1 MDVVVDNIGA
11 YRIGWFGTIR
21 LAVVSFLLA
30 MAIGLLIAAM
40 RVSPFAP
47 ARFVGTGYVD
57 VFRNSPLPVLILL
70 FWFGLPKIDI
80 NNVSRFWCAVL
91 VLSLYTGSFIGETIR
106 AGINSVAVGQSE
118 AARSVGLTFLQNLRL
133 VILPQALR
141 TVVQPIGNIWIALV
155 KNTAVA
161 SFIAVPELIY
171 RTGQVNTAESD
182 PVPILTGTAIGYL
195 MLTLPSG
202 FVLSVIERRVAIKR

>member
-1 MDVVVDNIGA
+1 MGVVFDNLDA
-11 YRIGWFGTIR
+11 YADGWFVTIQ
-21 LAVVSFLLA
+21 LSVLSFLLA
-30 MAIGLLIAAM
+30 MVIGLVLAGM

-47 ARFVGTGYVD
+47 ARAAGTAYVD
-57 VFRNSPLPVLILL
+57 IFRNSPLPVLALL
-70 FWFGLPKIDI
+70 FWFGLPKLDI
-80 NNVSRFWCAVL
+80 GLSRFVTATM
-91 VLSLYTGSFIGETIR
+91 VLSLYTGAFIGETIR
-106 AGINSVAVGQSE
+106 AGINSVSVGQSE
-118 AARSVGLTFLQNLRL
+118 AARSVGLTFLQNLRA

-171 RTGQVNTAESD
+171 RSGQVNTNESD
-182 PVPILTGTAIGYL
+182 PVPILLGTAFGYL

-202 FVLSVIERRVAIKR
+202 LVLGIIERQVAIKR

>member
-1 MDVVVDNIGA
+1 VNVVLDHLGD
-11 YRIGWFGTIR
+11 YGDGWFTTIQ
-21 LAVVSFLLA
+21 LSVLSFLFA

-40 RVSPFAP
+40 RVSPFQP
-47 ARFVGTGYVD
+47 ARVVGTAYVD

-70 FWFGLPKIDI
+70 FWFGLPKLDI
-80 NNVSRFWCAVL
+80 GVSRFITAVI
-91 VLSLYTGSFIGETIR
+91 VLSLYTGAFLGETIR
-106 AGINSVAVGQSE
+106 SGINAVAVGQSE
-118 AARSVGLTFLQNLRL
+118 AARSIGLTFVQNLRL

-171 RTGQVNTAESD
+171 RTGQVNTEESQ
-182 PVPILTGTAIGYL
+182 PVPILIGAAVGYL
-195 MLTLPSG
+195 LLTLPSG
-202 FVLSVIERRVAIKR
+202 VVLSAIERRVAIKR

>member
-1 MDVVVDNIGA
+1 VGVVFDNLDEFSD
-11 YRIGWFGTIR
+11 GWFTTIR
-21 LAVVSFLLA
+21 LSVLSFLLA
-30 MAIGLLIAAM
+30 MAIGLVLAAM
-40 RVSPFAP
+40 RVSPFKP
-47 ARFVGTGYVD
+47 ARAAGTAYVD
-57 VFRNSPLPVLILL
+57 VFRNSPLPVLALL
-70 FWFGLPKIDI
+70 FWFGLPKLDIDI
-80 NNVSRFWCAVL
+80 DSRFAVAVA
-91 VLSLYTGSFIGETIR
+91 VLSLYTGAFIGETIR

-118 AARSVGLTFLQNLRL
+118 AARSVGLTFLQNLRV

-171 RTGQVNTAESD
+171 RTSQLNTAESQ
-182 PVPILTGTAIGYL
+182 PVPIFIGAALGYL

-202 FVLSVIERRVAIKR
+202 VVLGFIERRVAIKR

>member
-1 MDVVVDNIGA
+1 VDVVLDNIGA
-11 YRIGWFGTIR
+11 FRNGWFSTIQ
-21 LAVVSFLLA
+21 LSVLSFLLA
-30 MAIGLLIAAM
+30 MAIGLLIAGM

-47 ARFVGTGYVD
+47 ARAAGTAYVD

-80 NNVSRFWCAVL
+80 GVSRFVCAVA

-106 AGINSVAVGQSE
+106 SGINSVAVGQSE
-118 AARSVGLTFLQNLRL
+118 AARSVGLTFVQNLRL

-182 PVPILTGTAIGYL
+182 PIPIFVGAAIGYL

-202 FVLSVIERRVAIKR
+202 ALLSVIERRVAIKR